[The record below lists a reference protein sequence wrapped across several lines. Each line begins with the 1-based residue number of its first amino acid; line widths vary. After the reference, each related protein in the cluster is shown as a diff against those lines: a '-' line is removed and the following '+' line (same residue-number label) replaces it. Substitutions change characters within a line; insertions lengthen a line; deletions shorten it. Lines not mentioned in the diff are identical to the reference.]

1 LGIAFYCI
9 YENENCCAAVNLN
22 VLISVVRI
30 VVAMQWRF
38 TPDFSRIEM
47 TEFAVPNGGR

>member
-1 LGIAFYCI
+1 
-9 YENENCCAAVNLN
+9 LN

-38 TPDFSRIEM
+38 ISDFSRM
-47 TEFAVPNGGR
+47 AMAEFAVPNGGRC